1 MAVMTLPQHAP
12 PAAVRYE
19 AFGRMMD
26 ALRATDAL
34 PGARQLDWWPGLG
47 NREMHIEW
55 HAGPYGFEVARTLRD
70 DLLRPP
76 EEAACTALRDVW
88 DGVFVT
94 NPQNGHVRLTVM
106 TMPIVLRALCPL
118 GAVRLPGPSC

>member
-1 MAVMTLPQHAP
+1 MTLPLAP
-12 PAAVRYE
+12 TAAVRYE

-34 PGARQLDWWPGLG
+34 PGARHLDWWPGLG

-55 HAGPYGFEVARTLRD
+55 QAGPYGHEVAQTLRD
-70 DLLRPP
+70 DLLRPA

-88 DGVFVT
+88 DGDFVT
-94 NPQNGHVRLTVM
+94 SPANGQVHLTVM
-106 TMPIVLRALCPL
+106 SMPIVLRALCPI
-118 GAVRLPGPSC
+118 GAARPARPQG